1 MASTKMIDIRRGM
14 VLNMNGTL
22 FYCLD
27 RDLNTPGNWRAI
39 LYLKLKNLTT
49 GSITDERVHP
59 DDKVDVVF
67 LDTKDYNY
75 SYKDG
80 DDYVF
85 VDAETFEP
93 VSLNEGMVGDMMK
106 YLRENDPVKI
116 TFYDGKALSM
126 ELPQTVTLKVVETEP
141 GIKGATAAAQTK
153 PATLETGLVV
163 QVPSFITEGEGIV
176 IQTEDG
182 KYLKRAAKE
191 GK

>member
-22 FYCLD
+22 YYCLD

-49 GSITDERVHP
+49 GSSTDERVHP

-67 LDTKDYNY
+67 LETKDYTY

-93 VSLNEGMVGDMMK
+93 VTLSGDMVGSMMP

-116 TFYDGKALSM
+116 TFYDGRALSM

-153 PATLETGLVV
+153 AATLETGLVV
-163 QVPSFITEGEGIV
+163 QVPSFITQGESVV
-176 IQTEDG
+176 IRTEN
-182 KYLKRAAKE
+182 KEYLGRAK
-191 GK
+191 

>member
-14 VLNMNGTL
+14 VLNMNGHL
-22 FYCLD
+22 WYCLD

-59 DDKVDVVF
+59 DDKVDVVY
-67 LDTKDYNY
+67 LDTKDYTY

-85 VDAETFEP
+85 VDKETFEP
-93 VSLNEGMVGDMMK
+93 VNLSDNMVGSMMK
-106 YLRENDPVKI
+106 YLRENDDVKI

-126 ELPQTVTLKVVETEP
+126 ELPQKVILKVVETEP

-153 PATLETGLVV
+153 AATLETGLVV
-163 QVPSFITEGEGIV
+163 QVPSFITQGELV
-176 IQTEDG
+176 EVATEDG
-182 KYLKRAAKE
+182 KYLGRSKE

>member
-1 MASTKMIDIRRGM
+1 VASTKMIDIRRGM

-39 LYLKLKNLTT
+39 LYLKLKNMTT

-59 DDKVDVVF
+59 DDKVDVVY
-67 LDTKDYNY
+67 LDTKDYTY

-80 DDYVF
+80 DDFVF
-85 VDAETFEP
+85 VDAETYEP
-93 VSLNEGMVGDMMK
+93 VTLSGTMVGHMMP

-126 ELPQTVTLKVVETEP
+126 ELPQTVTLKVTETEP
-141 GIKGATAAAQTK
+141 TIKGATAAAQTK
-153 PATLETGLVV
+153 RAVLETGLEI
-163 QVPSFITEGEGIV
+163 QVPSFIVEGEMV
-176 IQTEDG
+176 VVQTEDG
-182 KYLKRAAKE
+182 KYLRRSKE
-191 GK
+191 DK